1 MEEEITMH
9 PKDKLFGATEIWID
23 GEKITSS
30 NPFGFSIDQPKEN
43 EDTVFLNNTFS
54 FEGAVELSE
63 EARRIFYKHEDFY
76 DMVCINI
83 DGLKYT
89 FSDGKDSKIEME
101 YKELTDEMRKIK
113 VGEVYRI
120 IPDFVNSI

>member
-1 MEEEITMH
+1 MHSKEE
-9 PKDKLFGATEIWID
+9 LFGATEIYLD
-23 GEKITSS
+23 GEKITRS
-30 NPFGFSIDQPKEN
+30 NSFGFSADQTAEN

-63 EARRIFYKHEDFY
+63 EARQIFYKYEDFY
-76 DMVCINI
+76 DMVCIDI

-101 YKELTDEMRKIK
+101 YKEINDEIRKIK

-120 IPDFVNSI
+120 VPDFGNTI

>member
-1 MEEEITMH
+1 M
-9 PKDKLFGATEIWID
+9 DKQGENDEPIFSSDTFTFGGT
-23 GEKITSS
+23 
-30 NPFGFSIDQPKEN
+30 
-43 EDTVFLNNTFS
+43 LN
-54 FEGAVELSE
+54 LSE
-63 EARRIFYKHEDFY
+63 KSRQVFYKHKDFY

-101 YKELTDEMRKIK
+101 YKELTDDIKKIK

-120 IPDFVNSI
+120 VPDFENSI

>member
-1 MEEEITMH
+1 MY
-9 PKDKLFGATEIWID
+9 PKDQLFGATEIYFY
-23 GEKITSS
+23 GEKISSS
-30 NPFGFSIDQPKEN
+30 NPFGFGIDQPIEN
-43 EDTVFLNNTFS
+43 SQSDFTSDTFTMTGSL
-54 FEGAVELSE
+54 EMSE
-63 EARRIFYKHEDFY
+63 EVRQIFYKHEDFY

-101 YKELTDEMRKIK
+101 YKELTDDIKKIK

-120 IPDFVNSI
+120 IPNFGDSI